1 VELPGGRQTL
11 CMIPSKLNK
20 MTWVRKG
27 GFVIVEESDDAN
39 IDTKV
44 TGTLIQV
51 PAWDQHESDK

>member
-1 VELPGGRQTL
+1 
-11 CMIPSKLNK
+11 MIPSKLNK

-51 PAWDQHESDK
+51 PAWDQRSMSYVGQMDVA